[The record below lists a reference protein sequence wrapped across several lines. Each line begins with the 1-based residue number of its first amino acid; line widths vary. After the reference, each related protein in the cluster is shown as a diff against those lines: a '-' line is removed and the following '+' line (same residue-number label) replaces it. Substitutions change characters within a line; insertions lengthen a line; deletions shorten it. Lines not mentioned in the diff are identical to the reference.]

1 MNVIALSDKTYK
13 CMAFENSLGMSKLLN
28 TADIVI
34 ISLEVLILSLMVF
47 FHIQTHAT
55 DCRGQL
61 ITKTK
66 TPDGLTCT
74 REAKLS
80 IQAMLQNFKH

>member
-1 MNVIALSDKTYK
+1 MPELYQTVDIVIICL
-13 CMAFENSLGMSKLLN
+13 E
-28 TADIVI
+28 IVI
-34 ISLEVLILSLMVF
+34 ISLLIF

-66 TPDGLTCT
+66 TPEGLTCT
-74 REAKLS
+74 RQAKVSIHEANHTE
-80 IQAMLQNFKH
+80 LQILNEKDQE

>member
-1 MNVIALSDKTYK
+1 MFLFVCNKIHDSNMKAL
-13 CMAFENSLGMSKLLN
+13 
-28 TADIVI
+28 I
-34 ISLEVLILSLMVF
+34 F

-66 TPDGLTCT
+66 TPEGLMCT
-74 REAKLS
+74 RQAKLS
-80 IQAMLQNFKH
+80 IHEAHHSTELKTLNENEQE

>member
-1 MNVIALSDKTYK
+1 
-13 CMAFENSLGMSKLLN
+13 MSQVPQ
-28 TADIVI
+28 TVDIVI
-34 ISLEVLILSLMVF
+34 ICLEIVIIILLIF

-66 TPDGLTCT
+66 TPEGLMCT
-74 REAKLS
+74 RQAKLS
-80 IQAMLQNFKH
+80 IHEAHHSTELKTLNENEQE

>member
-1 MNVIALSDKTYK
+1 MILGVAMSEL
-13 CMAFENSLGMSKLLN
+13 FE

-34 ISLEVLILSLMVF
+34 LCLEIGIISLLIF
-47 FHIQTHAT
+47 FHVQTHAT

-66 TPDGLTCT
+66 TPEGRLCT
-74 REAKLS
+74 RQAKLS
-80 IQAMLQNFKH
+80 IHEAQHLTELQTLNENSQE

>member
-1 MNVIALSDKTYK
+1 MDQLFETSDIIILALL
-13 CMAFENSLGMSKLLN
+13 CF
-28 TADIVI
+28 DIVLQI
-34 ISLEVLILSLMVF
+34 F

-66 TPDGLTCT
+66 SSDGQTCT
-74 REAKLS
+74 REAKVS
-80 IQAMLQNFKH
+80 IHEAASPTELKHLQSNTK

>member
-1 MNVIALSDKTYK
+1 
-13 CMAFENSLGMSKLLN
+13 MAFENSLGMSELLN

-34 ISLEVLILSLMVF
+34 ISLEVLMLSLIIF

-66 TPDGLTCT
+66 TPEGLTCT

-80 IQAMLQNFKH
+80 IHEAGHAAELQALN

>member
-1 MNVIALSDKTYK
+1 
-13 CMAFENSLGMSKLLN
+13 MSELFQTVDIVLICLE
-28 TADIVI
+28 IVI
-34 ISLEVLILSLMVF
+34 IVLLIF

-66 TPDGLTCT
+66 TPEGLLCT
-74 REAKLS
+74 RQAKLS
-80 IQAMLQNFKH
+80 IHDAHHSTELKIMNENAQE

>member
-1 MNVIALSDKTYK
+1 MDQLFQTSDIIVIALL
-13 CMAFENSLGMSKLLN
+13 CF
-28 TADIVI
+28 DIVLQI
-34 ISLEVLILSLMVF
+34 F

-66 TPDGLTCT
+66 SSDGQTCT
-74 REAKLS
+74 REAKVS
-80 IQAMLQNFKH
+80 IHEAVSPTELQQLQRKMK

>member
-1 MNVIALSDKTYK
+1 MSWLALGIK
-13 CMAFENSLGMSKLLN
+13 MSEIFQ
-28 TADIVI
+28 TSDIVI
-34 ISLEVLILSLMVF
+34 VCLEIAIISFMIF

-66 TPDGLTCT
+66 TPEGRLCT
-74 REAKLS
+74 RQSKLS
-80 IQAMLQNFKH
+80 IHEAQHLTELQTLNEN

>member
-1 MNVIALSDKTYK
+1 MSEL
-13 CMAFENSLGMSKLLN
+13 FE

-34 ISLEVLILSLMVF
+34 LCLEIVIISLLIF
-47 FHIQTHAT
+47 FHVQTHAT

-66 TPDGLTCT
+66 TPEGRLCT
-74 REAKLS
+74 RQAKLS
-80 IQAMLQNFKH
+80 IHEAQHLTELQTLNENSHE

>member
-1 MNVIALSDKTYK
+1 MSELPQTVDIV
-13 CMAFENSLGMSKLLN
+13 MISLE
-28 TADIVI
+28 IVI
-34 ISLEVLILSLMVF
+34 IILLIF

-66 TPDGLTCT
+66 TPEGLMCT
-74 REAKLS
+74 RQAKLS
-80 IQAMLQNFKH
+80 IHEAHHSTELQTLNENE